1 MYYISSSKVV
11 EYVEEVVLDVSLSS
25 IDYID
30 IIVTMTILL
39 CNIEGSD

>member
-30 IIVTMTILL
+30 IIGTMTILL